1 MRDSVTRAIQKELS
15 RIEKTENVTVLYAC
29 ESGSRAWGFESTDS
43 DYDVRFIYLRRTSR
57 YLAID
62 RGRDVIE
69 RPIENGIDLSGWDLI
84 KALGLL
90 RKSNPPLLEWIQSPV
105 VYRSSF
111 SLIEKLMQLLPKYYS
126 PKACMFHYLRMAEGN
141 FSGYLREKEV
151 WTKKYFYVLRPVLA
165 CMWIEK
171 ELGVVPTEFSKLV
184 DAIVTDRELRG
195 EIDGLL
201 AEKKAGL
208 ELRKGPRNEII
219 SSFTEQQILRLSEA
233 SPLPADTGDASA
245 LDRLFVDIL
254 TEVNGNTIER
264 TAARNP
270 REIEFVSR

>member
-1 MRDSVTRAIQKELS
+1 
-15 RIEKTENVTVLYAC
+15 
-29 ESGSRAWGFESTDS
+29 
-43 DYDVRFIYLRRTSR
+43 
-57 YLAID
+57 
-62 RGRDVIE
+62 
-69 RPIENGIDLSGWDLI
+69 
-84 KALGLL
+84 
-90 RKSNPPLLEWIQSPV
+90 
-105 VYRSSF
+105 
-111 SLIEKLMQLLPKYYS
+111 MQLLPKYYS